1 MREAFQACHRA
12 VMDLRDEHGR
22 LRCELFKELPDR
34 DDYPDYY
41 LHIVNP
47 IAISTIRKRVGGT
60 YYRSVAAFKADWHLM
75 FANARIYNQ
84 EGSIVYEDAN
94 QMQKVFDETLEK
106 VTAGLDIPM
115 VNNAGPGSTGVN
127 TSGYAT
133 PNTGQQGSSSLAPSA
148 AISAP
153 NSNYAT
159 PPRRVVKRNIVDS
172 DDEDY
177 HSSE

>member
-41 LHIVNP
+41 LHILNP

-60 YYRSVAAFKADWHLM
+60 YYRSVATFKADWHLM
-75 FANARIYNQ
+75 FNNARIYNQ

-115 VNNAGPGSTGVN
+115 VNSAGPGTSVDN
-127 TSGYAT
+127 SGYAT
-133 PNTGQQGSSSLAPSA
+133 PVHSQHLAIPSA
-148 AISAP
+148 PGSAP
-153 NSNYAT
+153 HSQSYAT
-159 PPRRVVKRNIVDS
+159 PPRRTIKKNIVQSD